1 MTRRRRRA
9 RPAAGARS
17 CDVGNAWSSHRQ
29 GVPQLDQSVNVGGE
43 TISYPASCQASWVQ
57 GGLEELSEQAGREHV
72 KGRWMADDPRLRRIL
87 RALAWSGGFLAFI
100 GAVAVTP
107 FVLNLVAPNTLDWNR
122 LSDISQ
128 SYGAVSLVISA
139 AALLG
144 VVTSIAFQ
152 AKQARLEGEQT
163 FRAAHREL
171 TMLTLTD
178 SALLRCW
185 EPPRIP
191 MTEARWKQLIVT
203 NLIVSMWA
211 SDHHLGRLNDGALRV
226 VLGAHFRGEV
236 ARAHWENSGSMWRD
250 HMAALEEP
258 RRLRFVEIVDEVY
271 HHAGETGPPVM
282 DREFFIPGD

>member
-1 MTRRRRRA
+1 
-9 RPAAGARS
+9 
-17 CDVGNAWSSHRQ
+17 
-29 GVPQLDQSVNVGGE
+29 
-43 TISYPASCQASWVQ
+43 
-57 GGLEELSEQAGREHV
+57 
-72 KGRWMADDPRLRRIL
+72 MAENLRLRRIR
-87 RALAWSGGFLAFI
+87 RALGWGGALVAFA
-100 GAVAVTP
+100 GGVAITP
-107 FVLNLVAPNTLDWNR
+107 FVLNLIAPSTLDWNR

-185 EPPRIP
+185 EPPRTP

-211 SDHHLGRLNDGALRV
+211 SDHHLGRLNDNALRV

-236 ARAHWENSGSMWRD
+236 ARVHWDNSGPMWRD
-250 HMAALEEP
+250 HMAALEDP
-258 RRLRFVEIVDEVY
+258 RRLHFVELVDEVY
-271 HHAGETGPPVM
+271 RHAVETGPPVL
-282 DREFFIPGD
+282 DREFFTEAD

>member
-1 MTRRRRRA
+1 M
-9 RPAAGARS
+9 S
-17 CDVGNAWSSHRQ
+17 F
-29 GVPQLDQSVNVGGE
+29 
-43 TISYPASCQASWVQ
+43 
-57 GGLEELSEQAGREHV
+57 
-72 KGRWMADDPRLRRIL
+72 
-87 RALAWSGGFLAFI
+87 RALAWVGGLIVFVFC
-100 GAVAVTP
+100 VAVTP
-107 FVLNLVAPNTLDWNR
+107 FILNLVAPKALDWGR

-152 AKQARLEGEQT
+152 AKQARIEGEQT

-171 TMLTLTD
+171 TMVTLGD

-191 MTEARWKQLIVT
+191 MTEARWKQAIVT

-226 VLGAHFRGEV
+226 VLRAYFRGEV
-236 ARAHWENSGSMWRD
+236 ARVHWENSGPMWRD
-250 HMAALEEP
+250 HMGALEDP
-258 RRLRFVEIVDEVY
+258 QRLRFVEIVDEVY
-271 HHAGETGPPVM
+271 SDARDAGPPVS
-282 DREFFIPGD
+282 DRDFFSPGE